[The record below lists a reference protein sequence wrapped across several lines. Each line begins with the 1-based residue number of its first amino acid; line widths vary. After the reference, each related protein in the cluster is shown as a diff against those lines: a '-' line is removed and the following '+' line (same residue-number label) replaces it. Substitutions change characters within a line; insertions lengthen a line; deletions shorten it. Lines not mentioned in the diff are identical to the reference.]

1 MRFKNLYGS
10 IPIVQV
16 DKYRAR
22 RIYYG
27 RMIRMSGAKI
37 KEKYEVVRTSLYEQ
51 IADMLKEIIIQENFK
66 ENEKLPSEQTLA
78 EKFGV
83 SRNVV
88 REALKLL
95 KERGLVDLRNG
106 TGSYVKKPEAS
117 NLSNIVSCIVAMDDI
132 DFKDIYDIRIILE
145 TASAEMAASRVTREQ
160 LDHMQALLD
169 RLNDR
174 SITVK
179 ERRECDI
186 NFHTAIAEA
195 AGNTLLVVF
204 IQTMRILFMDMIEKG
219 IFIEG
224 GIADASLRHQR
235 IFDALE
241 KRDPRS
247 AKNMMYEHLA
257 ASRDNVENF
266 QKDNAMA
273 KLLEEQ
279 HKKEVE
285 EILAWGKDGLGKGSI

>member
-1 MRFKNLYGS
+1 
-10 IPIVQV
+10 
-16 DKYRAR
+16 
-22 RIYYG
+22 
-27 RMIRMSGAKI
+27 MSATKM
-37 KEKYEVVRTSLYEQ
+37 KEKYEVVRISLYEQ
-51 IADMLKEIIIQENFK
+51 IADHLKEIIINENLQ

-83 SRNVV
+83 SRNVI

-95 KERGLVDLRNG
+95 KERGLIDLRNG

-117 NLSNIVSCIVAMDDI
+117 NLSNIISCIVAMHDI

-145 TASAEMAASRVTREQ
+145 TASAEMAASKVTQEQ
-160 LDHMQALLD
+160 LHYMKQLLEQ
-169 RLNDR
+169 LNDR
-174 SITVK
+174 SISIR

-195 AGNTLLVVF
+195 TGNTLLVVF
-204 IQTMRILFMDMIEKG
+204 IQTMRNLFMDMIEKG

-241 KRDPRS
+241 KRNS
-247 AKNMMYEHLA
+247 TLAKNMMYEHLA
-257 ASRDNVENF
+257 ASRDNVEKF
-266 QKDNAMA
+266 QTDNEKA
-273 KLLEEQ
+273 KLLEEH
-279 HKKEVE
+279 HKKEAE
-285 EILAWGKDGLGKGSI
+285 EILELGNDE